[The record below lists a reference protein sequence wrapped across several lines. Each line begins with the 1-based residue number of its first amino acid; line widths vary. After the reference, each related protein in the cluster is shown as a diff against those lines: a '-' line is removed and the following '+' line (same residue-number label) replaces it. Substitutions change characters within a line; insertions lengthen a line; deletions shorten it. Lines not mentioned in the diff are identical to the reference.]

1 MRGFPQNAVCV
12 VGLSKA
18 PSQNPITFVHQSLI
32 GSFVVDNTTGR
43 IYAVQFNTICGITIC
58 GITSNFLEEQLV
70 GLSLLSDM
78 EEMRKRIMTRYL
90 GDSRKAIIVILR
102 DAAAKLR
109 ERQTSAQ

>member
-43 IYAVQFNTICGITIC
+43 IYAVQFNTICGIT
-58 GITSNFLEEQLV
+58 SNFLEEQLV
-70 GLSLLSDM
+70 GLSLLSDIG
-78 EEMRKRIMTRYL
+78 RN
-90 GDSRKAIIVILR
+90 
-102 DAAAKLR
+102 
-109 ERQTSAQ
+109 AQAHYDPLPWRFPKGYYCDPARCGSETA

>member
-43 IYAVQFNTICGITIC
+43 IYAIQYN
-58 GITSNFLEEQLV
+58 L
-70 GLSLLSDM
+70 
-78 EEMRKRIMTRYL
+78 RYY
-90 GDSRKAIIVILR
+90 K
-102 DAAAKLR
+102 
-109 ERQTSAQ
+109 

>member
-32 GSFVVDNTTGR
+32 GSFVADN
-43 IYAVQFNTICGITIC
+43 IYAVQFNTIC

-78 EEMRKRIMTRYL
+78 EEMRERIMTRYL

-102 DAAAKLR
+102 DAAAQLR
-109 ERQTSAQ
+109 ERQVLA

>member
-1 MRGFPQNAVCV
+1 M
-12 VGLSKA
+12 
-18 PSQNPITFVHQSLI
+18 
-32 GSFVVDNTTGR
+32 
-43 IYAVQFNTICGITIC
+43 QFNTIC

-90 GDSRKAIIVILR
+90 GDSRKAIIVVLR

>member
-18 PSQNPITFVHQSLI
+18 PSQNPITFVQQSLI

-43 IYAVQFNTICGITIC
+43 IYAVQFNTIC

-109 ERQTSAQ
+109 ERQVLA